1 MLSSGQTYQLLW
13 TPLKGRFVLLLIKK
27 NVVNVK
33 KKKKRDLRRIT
44 FNSHSEITTEKG
56 GQMIFV
62 WKLQSC
68 ISMF

>member
-33 KKKKRDLRRIT
+33 KKKKG
-44 FNSHSEITTEKG
+44 FEKNY
-56 GQMIFV
+56 I
-62 WKLQSC
+62 
-68 ISMF
+68 